1 MTVLI
6 PGARDVRATLDTPTA
21 QSESASFDRL
31 VVACPPHPQM
41 GGDRTDGRLLAVS
54 DTLTERGIACLR
66 IDYGSWDDG
75 KGETT
80 DVTNAI
86 EWARERAESVG
97 LFGYSFGG
105 TVALLAADRLS
116 PDALSVLAP
125 GESVIGGADP
135 VAVLSGVK
143 CPGQL
148 LYGERDTV
156 VDSERLIERA
166 SAAGFDVASLAGD
179 HFFIGQQA
187 KIADLVGTFFDSGL
201 TEHS

>member
-6 PGARDVRATLDTPTA
+6 PGAREVRATLDTPTA
-21 QSESASFDRL
+21 QHESASFDRL

-54 DTLTERGIACLR
+54 EALTERGIACLR
-66 IDYGSWDDG
+66 IDYGPWDEGD
-75 KGETT
+75 GETT
-80 DVTNAI
+80 DVTNAL
-86 EWARERAESVG
+86 EWARERADSVG

-105 TVALLAADRLS
+105 TVALLAADRLT

-125 GESVIGGADP
+125 GETVIGGADP
-135 VAVLSGVK
+135 VAALSRLK

-156 VDSERLIERA
+156 VDSEGLIKQA
-166 SAAGFDVASLAGD
+166 NAAGVDVESIAGD
-179 HFFIGQQA
+179 HFFVGQQA
-187 KIADLVGTFFDSGL
+187 KIADLVGTFFDSSL
-201 TEHS
+201 TEQS